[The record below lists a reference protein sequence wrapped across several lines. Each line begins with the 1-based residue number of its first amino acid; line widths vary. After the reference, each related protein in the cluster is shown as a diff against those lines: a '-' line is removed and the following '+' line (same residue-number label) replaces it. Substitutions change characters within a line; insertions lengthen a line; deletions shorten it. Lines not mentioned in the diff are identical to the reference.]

1 MNRFLWI
8 TMMVIGLF
16 GCSDE
21 NTEELIDSYAKFED
35 GIVSVPYLS
44 GKLTATLVWANTQW
58 EIVVEEN
65 QGWVTDIS
73 LIHGGDS
80 WAGEEMTEVVF
91 TYTGNMTKETG
102 VLCSQS
108 VNTGKNKVY
117 YYPRC

>member
-1 MNRFLWI
+1 MNRLLWI

-21 NTEELIDSYAKFED
+21 NSEELIDSYAKFED

-44 GKLTATLVWANTQW
+44 GKLTATLVWANTEW

-73 LIHGGDS
+73 LIHGGD
-80 WAGEEMTEVVF
+80 AR
-91 TYTGNMTKETG
+91 
-102 VLCSQS
+102 QS
-108 VNTGKNKVY
+108 GY
-117 YYPRC
+117 L